1 MKGRV
6 HKPNVQMKFFLRIN
20 ILLLIMTL
28 SSITSKAGY
37 YSREWK
43 KVNAE
48 IKADLPEKA
57 LNLVRQIY
65 EYADSSNDEY
75 QMLKST
81 VMMTKL
87 ESTFQEENFTIAIE
101 RLNLLLPRL
110 TEERINICQ
119 ALIGNCYREY
129 FDKNYWSILENPV
142 SDSNTSDY
150 TLWDSKT
157 FFDTISYH
165 LLRSVTI
172 NTDCC
177 IKAQLKQYDEIIT
190 IGNKSGREL
199 RPTLLDIL
207 LFNALWDGMRIAKT
221 PSEAALLEKVSLY
234 GTSEDFL
241 ETIKDISTNSPGYW
255 NYKILQLLTERHLKS
270 NSDIRA
276 SIDSRRIDIIE
287 SEEAQNPEDL
297 LGGRIKLGE
306 YYFKS
311 TSASTDFMADAARSL
326 YESKKAIDALSLCQ
340 KAIKAYPKSIGG
352 VECANIAKE
361 IKSKEVHIDI
371 WGDLATDTLNISRI
385 SYRNATDIY
394 FKIISV
400 PEEIQL
406 YGEEMIDTLNSIN
419 TVTSWHHCFN
429 KYEDYLSHSTY
440 FTIPALKA
448 GSYYIIASTDSL
460 FSKTEQVSYLFAEV
474 SDISFIKRVFN
485 SSSITGY
492 TVNSTSGEPIPNC
505 EYTIWRIDNK
515 DDDNAKK
522 ALMKGSSDINGLIHV
537 EGMPNGNYQIELN
550 NQISR
555 KTISLYLPYRSDIPL
570 PLITRI
576 YSDRYSYQPGDSIQF
591 CGIIYSS
598 NGYSI
603 GKVNED
609 IPLKITLY
617 DANWQPVDSLK
628 LTSNEFGSVSGSLNI
643 PRNALPGRFTIHI
656 EGQDEYV
663 SSNRT
668 INVESYSQPTFNISF
683 LPDEQLHHPDVPIK
697 ITGKAITLTGLPVN
711 GAKVNYT
718 VDYQR
723 SPIIIYRRLNTQVNN
738 ITSGETET
746 DKDGCFSIPFTIL
759 SDRDLLKEENNITIT
774 IKARITDLNGE
785 THEGSTIIVVGR
797 QDREINVNIKE
808 SYISD
813 PSFKMSLRN
822 LSGNPV
828 SGKVN
833 VEICKLSQPTKVCLN
848 IPELLSLDD
857 HDTVNESI
865 KKAFPLYDF
874 THETDKT
881 TWEVEKNILS
891 QDLIIDTDNL
901 NELQLPHI
909 ENGTY
914 RITVTS
920 ADADTLISDFIVS
933 NSDSDIMPDNSQL
946 IAIGNKDTYRVG
958 DTAIIRIGSFIPNN
972 TVYYIIENRFGDSSH
987 GIINI
992 DGKLETLQ
1000 IPITEELLGGFSV
1013 NLCTI
1018 RDRVASNKTLSF
1030 DVPYIDKELKMTLV
1044 TFREIIEPNKKE
1056 SWKLSVRD
1064 HNDQPVSA
1072 SLILSMYD
1080 SALDSYGTNDW
1091 IFSPWNGIM
1100 FNMSPLFEQNIRP
1113 SSYYQLYTQ
1122 PKPFKGKPVIYGS
1135 IASLFDYYPSNG
1147 KEFMRANNFKYLS
1160 VMTKDAVFATGGIV
1174 EIVEDDDIVLAETA
1188 LSVEEGVETKSYSGN
1203 TDKIILR
1210 TDNNPTAFFISTVN
1224 TSEDGYYNLN
1234 FTAPQLLTRWNL
1246 KGLAYTT
1253 DLKHGELLQ
1262 NIITRKELM
1271 LEPAAPRF
1279 LRQGDVIDF
1288 TSKVSNLTDAS
1299 TEATVR
1305 LEITDA
1311 ISGKPL
1317 HLIEGD
1323 KSVKV
1328 VIPAGLSN
1336 NVTFRLNIPNNISA
1350 LTYTITA
1357 TTGTHSD
1364 GQRET
1369 LPVLSNRTR
1378 IVQSIS
1384 LFNNGNETRTF
1395 ELDKIKNMQSPTVSD
1410 EKLTLEYSSNPIW
1423 YVIQALPY
1431 LEENTDPTN
1440 ERLYH
1445 RFMANSLS
1453 SFIVSHN
1460 PDISKMLSSWSKQPI
1475 GTWQTQLEK
1484 NQDLKQTLL
1493 EETPWVLESNNEKEN
1508 LRRLAKAF
1516 NRQSLKLE
1524 YTALLNQLLTAQEP
1538 DGGWAWIKGYE
1549 SSTYTTTMI
1558 VNGVGMLYESF
1569 AVNLGKEKK
1578 LKFAIMNAINY
1589 LDSCYYS
1596 EYVNRDKEEKS
1607 ISYPVLSYLLARSY
1621 FRNCL
1626 FLNKTNESFDYYM
1639 KLAENIDTHNLDLY
1653 YRAALSLLLSRTGKQ
1668 DIAEN
1673 VINTVMDRSLYDE
1686 QQGRYW
1692 RDNTGGYLWH
1702 QAPIETQSL
1711 IIGAL
1716 ASLPGHKKE
1725 ITECQRWLLKQ
1736 RQTTHWATAPSTAK
1750 AVMALLINGNQ
1761 PLQDTIPVN
1770 ITIGNETITATPD
1783 NTNGG
1788 YMRKTW
1794 EEPIRPEMTDITV
1807 STKSKNI
1814 SWGAFYLQ
1822 YTEDMEKVSSLSTG
1836 LTISRTLHKVIRDSQ
1851 GDKLQQIDDNT
1862 QYLQVGDRVRV
1873 RMQISTDRNLEFVQI
1888 KDMRAASL
1896 EPVSTSAGIRYN
1908 FADDLRYYIAP
1919 RENSTLI
1926 YIDRISKGSYIVE
1939 YDLFVQKSGTY
1950 QIGTATIQCMYAPE
1964 FRANTAS
1971 RKITVK

>member
-1 MKGRV
+1 MRLTATICLLYQDSSTKGRIHSPLV
-6 HKPNVQMKFFLRIN
+6 LMSSLLRIN

-28 SSITSKAGY
+28 SSITSQAGY

-43 KVNAE
+43 KVTAE

-57 LNLVRQIY
+57 LDLVRQIY
-65 EYADSSNDEY
+65 EYADSTNNEY

-81 VMMTKL
+81 VTMTQL
-87 ESTFQEENFTIAIE
+87 ESTFLEENFTIAIG
-101 RLNLLLPRL
+101 RFNSLLPRL
-110 TEERINICQ
+110 TEERINICH
-119 ALIGNCYREY
+119 ALIGNCYRDY
-129 FDKNYWSILENPV
+129 YDKNYWSILENPA

-157 FFDTISYH
+157 FFDTINYH
-165 LLRSVTI
+165 LLQSVTI

-177 IKAQLKQYDEIIT
+177 IKARLKQYDEIIT

-207 LFNALWDGMRIAKT
+207 LFNALWDGMRIEKT
-221 PSEAALLEKVSLY
+221 PSEVALLDKASLY

-241 ETIKDISTNSPGYW
+241 ETTKEISTDSPGYW

-270 NSDIRA
+270 NSGIRA

-287 SEEAQNPEDL
+287 SEEAQNPEYL
-297 LGGRIKLGE
+297 LEGRLKLGE

-311 TSASTDFMADAARSL
+311 TSASTEFMADAARSL
-326 YESKKAIDALSLCQ
+326 YDSKKAIDALSLCQ

-400 PEEIQL
+400 PEEIQH
-406 YGEEMIDTLNSIN
+406 YAQEMIGTLKSIN

-440 FTIPALKA
+440 FTIPALQA
-448 GSYYIIASTDSL
+448 GSYYIIASTDGL
-460 FSKTEQVSYLFAEV
+460 FSKKEQVSYLFAEV
-474 SDISFIKRVFN
+474 SDIAFMKRVFN

-505 EYTIWRIDNK
+505 EYTIWRIDNKIDNK

-609 IPLKITLY
+609 IPLKVTLY
-617 DANWQPVDSLK
+617 DTNWQPVDSLK

-643 PRNALPGRFTIHI
+643 PRNALPGRFTLRI

-663 SSNRT
+663 SSSRA

-683 LPDEQLHHPDVPIK
+683 LPDEQLHHPDVPIN
-697 ITGKAITLTGLPVN
+697 ISGKAISLTGLPIH
-711 GAKVNYT
+711 GAKVSYT
-718 VDYQR
+718 VDYENF
-723 SPIIIYRRLNTQVNN
+723 PIIIYRRLNNKTIN

-746 DKDGCFSIPFTIL
+746 DNKGRFSIPFTVL
-759 SDRDLLKEENNITIT
+759 SDGDLFKEGKNLVVT

-785 THEGSTIIVVGR
+785 THEGSTIVVVGPR
-797 QDREINVNIKE
+797 DRLIDVNTKG

-813 PSFKMSLRN
+813 PSFNVSLRN
-822 LSGNPV
+822 LSGNSV
-828 SGKVN
+828 SGKAK
-833 VEICKLSQPTKVCLN
+833 VEICKLSQPTQACLN
-848 IPELLSLDD
+848 ISNLLNLGDKD
-857 HDTVNESI
+857 IVDESV

-874 THETDKT
+874 DHKTDITK
-881 TWEVEKNILS
+881 WDVEKTILNKE
-891 QDLIIDTDNL
+891 LVIGTEEPNK
-901 NELQLPHI
+901 LQLSRI

-920 ADADTLISDFIVS
+920 TDAENFESYFTVS
-933 NSDSDIMPDNSQL
+933 NMDSDIMPDNSQL
-946 IAIGNKDTYRVG
+946 IAIGDKDTYRVG
-958 DTAIIRIGSFIPNN
+958 DTAIIRIGSIIPDNN
-972 TVYYIIENRFGDSSH
+972 VYYIIENRFGDSSN
-987 GIINI
+987 GILKV
-992 DGKLETLQ
+992 DGKIETLQ
-1000 IPITEELLGGFSV
+1000 IPVTEELLGGFSV
-1013 NLCTI
+1013 NICTI
-1018 RDRVASNKTLSF
+1018 RDRVSSNRTLAF

-1044 TFREIIEPNKKE
+1044 TFRDIIEPNSKE
-1056 SWKLSVRD
+1056 SWKLSVTD
-1064 HNDQPVSA
+1064 YNGQPVSA

-1080 SALDSYGTNDW
+1080 SALDTYGTNDW
-1091 IFSPWNGIM
+1091 LFSPWTGVRIYPAPLFQQDINFSGKYYTFKQPIIFKGQPTINNGIK
-1100 FNMSPLFEQNIRP
+1100 S
-1113 SSYYQLYTQ
+1113 T
-1122 PKPFKGKPVIYGS
+1122 
-1135 IASLFDYYPSNG
+1135 FDYIS
-1147 KEFMRANNFKYLS
+1147 LS
-1160 VMTKDAVFATGGIV
+1160 ESTRSSIRRNSRISLSSGDVIFEELVLHSESPALMVGAV
-1174 EIVEDDDIVLAETA
+1174 DDLAGEETA
-1188 LSVEEGVETKSYSGN
+1188 TFFSKEISLEEDAIKKNN
-1203 TDKIILR
+1203 TDNIILR
-1210 TDNNPTAFFISTVN
+1210 TDNNPTAFFVSTVN
-1224 TSEDGYYNLN
+1224 TSEDGYYTLN
-1234 FTAPQLLTRWNL
+1234 FTAPQLLTRWNF
-1246 KGLAYTT
+1246 KGLAYTK
-1253 DLKHGELLQ
+1253 DLKRGDLQ
-1262 NIITRKELM
+1262 KQIITRKELM

-1279 LRQGDVIDF
+1279 RRQGDGMDV
-1288 TSKVSNLTDAS
+1288 TSKVIKLTDAA

-1311 ISGKPL
+1311 VTGRAL
-1317 HLIEGD
+1317 RLIEGET
-1323 KSVKV
+1323 SVKV
-1328 VIPAGLSN
+1328 VVPAGASN
-1336 NVTFRLNIPNNISA
+1336 NVTFRLNIPNNVSA

-1357 TTGTHSD
+1357 TTSTHSD

-1378 IVQSIS
+1378 LVESIS

-1395 ELDKIKNMQSPTVSD
+1395 GLDKMKNTQSPTVSD
-1410 EKLTLEYSSNPIW
+1410 EKLTLEYSSSPIW
-1423 YVIQALPY
+1423 YAIQALPY
-1431 LEENTDPTN
+1431 LQEKADPTN
-1440 ERLYH
+1440 ERLFH
-1445 RFMANSLS
+1445 MFMANSLS

-1508 LRRLAKAF
+1508 LRRLAKSF
-1516 NRQSLKLE
+1516 NRQNFKLE
-1524 YTALLNQLLTAQEP
+1524 YTALLNQLLAAQEP

-1549 SSTYTTTMI
+1549 SSPYTTTMI
-1558 VNGVGMLYESF
+1558 VNGVGMLYEGF
-1569 AVNLGKEKK
+1569 DVNLGKEKK

-1589 LDSCYYS
+1589 LDSCYYIQ
-1596 EYVNRDKEEKS
+1596 YKNRDKEEKS

-1668 DIAEN
+1668 NIAEN

-1702 QAPIETQSL
+1702 QAPIETHSRN
-1711 IIGAL
+1711 IGAL
-1716 ASLPGHKKE
+1716 ASLP
-1725 ITECQRWLLKQ
+1725 
-1736 RQTTHWATAPSTAK
+1736 
-1750 AVMALLINGNQ
+1750 
-1761 PLQDTIPVN
+1761 
-1770 ITIGNETITATPD
+1770 
-1783 NTNGG
+1783 
-1788 YMRKTW
+1788 
-1794 EEPIRPEMTDITV
+1794 
-1807 STKSKNI
+1807 
-1814 SWGAFYLQ
+1814 
-1822 YTEDMEKVSSLSTG
+1822 
-1836 LTISRTLHKVIRDSQ
+1836 
-1851 GDKLQQIDDNT
+1851 
-1862 QYLQVGDRVRV
+1862 
-1873 RMQISTDRNLEFVQI
+1873 
-1888 KDMRAASL
+1888 
-1896 EPVSTSAGIRYN
+1896 
-1908 FADDLRYYIAP
+1908 
-1919 RENSTLI
+1919 
-1926 YIDRISKGSYIVE
+1926 
-1939 YDLFVQKSGTY
+1939 
-1950 QIGTATIQCMYAPE
+1950 
-1964 FRANTAS
+1964 
-1971 RKITVK
+1971 